1 MAFNR
6 QKNDLS
12 TIFVRYFLHVRS
24 SVVVGDDD
32 MWLVVGCVDDICTVV
47 MGESGGHWRVASRG
61 AAHTLTAPKLPDLA
75 ITKSPSHQT
84 CPSSDIQW

>member
-1 MAFNR
+1 M
-6 QKNDLS
+6 QW
-12 TIFVRYFLHVRS
+12 
-24 SVVVGDDD
+24 VVIGDDD